1 MNQGICILLA
11 FLHEVPFDL
20 LAPLFLVWS
29 EPLIDH
35 ALKPRHVTNEAHRFG
50 YHLAINFSAPRA
62 SVQNDRPDPRKAFNE
77 KVATASKLKQGYLT
91 GKNHQ
96 RHLAFSKGCK
106 ELRGL
111 AVVEVLVEDRPTVDT
126 QNGQPRLERLQN
138 FCS

>member
-77 KVATASKLKQGYLT
+77 NSSDRFEIETRLPHRQKSPATFRLLEGLQGT
-91 GKNHQ
+91 P
-96 RHLAFSKGCK
+96 RPGC
-106 ELRGL
+106 
-111 AVVEVLVEDRPTVDT
+111 
-126 QNGQPRLERLQN
+126 
-138 FCS
+138 S